1 MRRNHNLLTV
11 ILALAAVVSL
21 AFGFAPAAWASDGA
35 SDAVTEIDFEDDTI
49 TGDLQRPDGEL
60 VEARR
65 RVNHTNLIR
74 TRDTFREQVLESV
87 GDL

>member
-1 MRRNHNLLTV
+1 MRHLLKNF
-11 ILALAAVVSL
+11 AFAAVAAL
-21 AFGFAPAAWASDGA
+21 TLGFAPAAWAAEGA

-74 TRDTFREQVLESV
+74 TRETFRDQVLESV

>member
-1 MRRNHNLLTV
+1 MRTLLAIVMIVAWGAATA
-11 ILALAAVVSL
+11 ALGQEAAE
-21 AFGFAPAAWASDGA
+21 DR
-35 SDAVTEIDFEDDTI
+35 VTEINFDDDTI

-65 RVNHTNLIR
+65 RVQHTNLIR
-74 TRDTFREQVLESV
+74 ERETFRDRIMESV